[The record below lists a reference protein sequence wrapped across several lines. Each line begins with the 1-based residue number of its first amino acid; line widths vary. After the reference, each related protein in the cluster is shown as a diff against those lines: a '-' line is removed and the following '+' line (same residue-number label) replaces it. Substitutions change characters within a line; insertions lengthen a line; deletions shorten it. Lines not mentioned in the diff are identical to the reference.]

1 MRPPPRLRS
10 SELRRGSPK
19 PSAEAAQRT
28 KKSGGRERAALVG
41 LFNLSSSRSIDPEH
55 SLDELAGLAAA
66 AGADPVLRVLQD
78 RPKPDAATFLG
89 SGKVEA
95 LALSCDELNVDA
107 VIFDNELSPA
117 QLRNLEKALDR
128 KVVDRT
134 QLILDI
140 FARRARYTRGQAAG
154 RAGAVEVPAAAARR
168 IERRT
173 IAPRRRHR
181 HQGSWR
187 NQARNRSATDPA
199 PHQHPL
205 QGD

>member
-28 KKSGGRERAALVG
+28 KKSEGRERAALVG
-41 LFNLSSSRSIDPEH
+41 LFKLSSARSIDPEH

-78 RPKPDAATFLG
+78 RPRPDAATFLG

-128 KVVDRT
+128 KVVESDSADTRH
-134 QLILDI
+134 I
-140 FARRARYTRGQAAG
+140 RASRANTRGQAPG
-154 RAGAVEVPAAAARR
+154 RAGAAEVPAAATRR
-168 IERRT
+168 IEHRT
-173 IAPRRRHR
+173 VASGRWHR
-181 HQGSWR
+181 HQGPWR
-187 NQARNRSATDPA
+187 NQARN
-199 PHQHPL
+199 
-205 QGD
+205 